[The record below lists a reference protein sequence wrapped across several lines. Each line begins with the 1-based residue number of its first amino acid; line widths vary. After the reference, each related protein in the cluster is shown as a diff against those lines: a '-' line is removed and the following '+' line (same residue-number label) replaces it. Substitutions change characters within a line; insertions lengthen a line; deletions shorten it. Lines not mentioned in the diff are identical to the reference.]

1 MDRDLVEEFSQAD
14 GVPDLALALALLQPD
29 RIADATLRVIEAAAW
44 GEALSR
50 RDENLLFWGIHVL
63 GAARQER
70 AFRPLMRL
78 LRLSSDRL
86 DELLGDAMTETL
98 PRIVAGAFDGDAQE
112 LMAVIADPSLDDSLR
127 WQLFGALA
135 FLTQVDRIDRAKT
148 IRFLCRFDDERLAVE
163 GDVAWEGWAEAI
175 ALLGLREMAE
185 RLNAALRDGRV
196 TEEISGREWFEEMLR
211 RAEADPE
218 DLTRFGR
225 AARLHRGSA
234 GRARL
239 GAASGRCGRG
249 SRARGRIVGRG
260 RARACDQ
267 FSSPRR
273 SQRSVPMR
281 QRQEVQEVLP
291 RRTCGLA
298 GAGFAS
304 SLEHAPVNGFAASHP

>member
-1 MDRDLVEEFSQAD
+1 MTDRDLVEEFSQAD

-135 FLTQVDRIDRAKT
+135 FLTQVGRINRTET
-148 IRFLCRFDDERLAVE
+148 IRFLHRFDDERLAVE
-163 GDVAWEGWAEAI
+163 GDIAWEGWAEAI

-185 RLNAALRDGRV
+185 RLDAALRDGRV

-211 RAEADPE
+211 RAEAGPE
-218 DLTRFGR
+218 DLTRFTDE
-225 AARLHRGSA
+225 
-234 GRARL
+234 RL
-239 GAASGRCGRG
+239 GYIEDLLAELDWVPHPDDVDEDLGLESASLDVDVPEPAINPVRH
-249 SRARGRIVGRG
+249 VGRNDP
-260 RARACDQ
+260 C
-267 FSSPRR
+267 P
-273 SQRSVPMR
+273 
-281 QRQEVQEVLP
+281 
-291 RRTCGLA
+291 CGSGKKFKKCCLI
-298 GAGFAS
+298 AS
-304 SLEHAPVNGFAASHP
+304 AE

>member
-135 FLTQVDRIDRAKT
+135 FLTQVGRINRTET
-148 IRFLCRFDDERLAVE
+148 IRFLHRFDDERLAVE
-163 GDVAWEGWAEAI
+163 GDIAWEGWAEAI

-211 RAEADPE
+211 RAEAGPE
-218 DLTRFGR
+218 DLTRFTDE
-225 AARLHRGSA
+225 
-234 GRARL
+234 RL
-239 GAASGRCGRG
+239 GYIEDLVAELDWVPHPDDADEDLGLEGASLDVDVPEPAINSLRH
-249 SRARGRIVGRG
+249 VGRNDPCPCG
-260 RARACDQ
+260 SGKKFKKCCLA
-267 FSSPRR
+267 
-273 SQRSVPMR
+273 
-281 QRQEVQEVLP
+281 
-291 RRTCGLA
+291 GLA
-298 GAGFAS
+298 A
-304 SLEHAPVNGFAASHP
+304 